1 MDVGTGSTTSFK
13 GDSSIATLVEEY
25 PEIGD
30 LIFDKGYRILQCK
43 MHSHVNFNCF
53 YSGTDQS
60 DLEEGSRNQDV
71 YLSLVCNNK
80 LEFFGKACRWAK
92 EETDNVEILV
102 NGRYQKHTYRIPP
115 IVQSVNVKLES
126 NLPAWFTK
134 RLEEVK
140 QIPVVQK
147 FGTYNYGKGGT
158 QYEFSD
164 EGGWYSDTGAFKT
177 PAWKNANWTNVP
189 VKEEEEFTFEDELKQ
204 VFGIQKTIPSIWLKK
219 NKVDLAAMIQN
230 LQTYTVKEEDEF
242 FDALGEWIVENDLTE
257 SKFGHQM
264 KVYLK
269 TIAE

>member
-140 QIPVVQK
+140 QVPVVQK

-158 QYEFSD
+158 QYEFND
-164 EGGWYSDTGAFKT
+164 GETGWYPNTT
-177 PAWKNANWTNVP
+177 PAWKNTNWTNVP

-230 LQTYTVKEEDEF
+230 LQTYSVKEEDDF

-269 TIAE
+269 TIVE